1 MAEKRRDDAPAEHPD
16 ASDDADNADLDPAN
30 VTGLL
35 RIGAVEKTPGKRRQ
49 EDGQDPGLGH
59 AFDKRYRKQAKQEL
73 FAGGGHE
80 PDGYS
85 GDPRERGVDRI
96 GVVQTLRRPNSI
108 TPAHQ
113 IEGNEEPDV

>member
-35 RIGAVEKTPGKRRQ
+35 RIGAVQKTPGKRRQ
-49 EDGQDPGLGH
+49 EDGQDPGLGY
-59 AFDKRYRKQAKQEL
+59 AFDKWYRKQAKQEL

-80 PDGYS
+80 PDGHS
-85 GDPRERGVDRI
+85 GDPMERGVDRI
-96 GVVQTLRRPNSI
+96 RAVQSVRRPNSL
-108 TPAHQ
+108 TPPPHV
-113 IEGNEEPDV
+113 E